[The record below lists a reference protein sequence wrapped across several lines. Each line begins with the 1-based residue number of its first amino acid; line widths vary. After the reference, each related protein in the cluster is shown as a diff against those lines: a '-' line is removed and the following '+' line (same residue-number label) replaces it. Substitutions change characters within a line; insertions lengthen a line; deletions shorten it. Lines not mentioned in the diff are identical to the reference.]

1 MTSARVVHVCKVSG
15 IAGAENHLLSL
26 LPGLAARGLGVHM
39 LVLGSEP
46 ETRGFRA
53 RLAEVGVAV
62 DRVSIR
68 APLDPVTVRDLTRR
82 LRALAPA
89 LVHTHLIH
97 ADLHGQAA
105 ALRVPGARRVSSRHN
120 TDPFRRRAVIRW
132 LDGRVLRRV
141 DRVIAISCAVAR
153 FTVEVEGAEPAT
165 LRTVPYGLDPPTPS
179 PEAGRAALRTLGLER
194 HGPVIAMVGRA
205 VPQKGIDV
213 LLEAFPRVLVAYPAA
228 RLVIVGDG
236 PQRPALER
244 RARRLGLG
252 EAVLFTGWV
261 DRAAN
266 LLSACEV
273 VVIPSR
279 WEGFGMVAL
288 EAMAAGRPI
297 VASRVDALEEV
308 VVDGETGVLV
318 PAGEPHALADAVG
331 ALLSDPERAA
341 ALGRAGRRRLE
352 TEFSVERMVRRT
364 VAVYD
369 ELLTP
374 SGDDQ
379 SCLRRGCSSTQR

>member
-39 LVLGSEP
+39 LVLGSDA
-46 ETRGFRA
+46 ETSGFRL
-53 RLAEVGVAV
+53 RLTAAGIAS

-68 APLDPVTVRDLTRR
+68 APLDPVTFRDLTRR
-82 LRALAPA
+82 LRALRPA
-89 LVHTHLIH
+89 IVHTHLIH

-105 ALRVPGARRVSSRHN
+105 ALRVPGARRISSRHN
-120 TDPFRRRAVIRW
+120 TDPFRRRAAVRW
-132 LDGRVLRRV
+132 LDGRELRRV
-141 DRVIAISCAVAR
+141 DRVIAISRAVAR
-153 FTVEVEGAEPAT
+153 FTVEVEGADPAKV
-165 LRTVPYGLDPPTPS
+165 RTVPYGLDPALSS
-179 PEAGRAALRTLGLER
+179 PEADRSALRMLGLER
-194 HGPVIAMVGRA
+194 AGPLIGMVGRT

-213 LLEAFPRVLVAYPAA
+213 LLEAFPRVLVAHPSA
-228 RLVIVGDG
+228 RLVVVGDG
-236 PQRPALER
+236 PQRPALKR
-244 RARRLGLG
+244 RALELGLG
-252 EAVLFTGWV
+252 DAVRFTGWV

-266 LLSACEV
+266 LMSACDV

-318 PAGEPHALADAVG
+318 PAAEPHALADAVG

-352 TEFSVERMVRRT
+352 TEFSLERMVGRT

-379 SCLRRGCSSTQR
+379 SRLRRGCSSTQR